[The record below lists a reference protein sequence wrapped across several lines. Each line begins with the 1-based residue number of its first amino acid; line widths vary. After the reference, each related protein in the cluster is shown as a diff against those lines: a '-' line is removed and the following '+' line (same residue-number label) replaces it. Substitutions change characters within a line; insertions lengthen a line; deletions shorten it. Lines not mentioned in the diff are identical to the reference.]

1 MKKFIIT
8 FFKGYDWFLLGS
20 VIFLCALGLAVLF
33 STTYDLNIASEA
45 SKQVF
50 YIPLGFAVLFIV
62 SKIDY
67 RMFKSYTGVL
77 YILVILLLLSVR
89 FFGKT
94 ALGATRWIDFGF
106 FQFQPSLLAQ
116 LLMAIILA
124 KFFSENYEEL
134 KHFKTV
140 LRSAVYVAIPTILV
154 ALQPDLGTALVFVFM
169 WGTMVLSSNA
179 KKIYLAVFGVVG
191 LSSIPLLW
199 NLLKDYQKDRI
210 LTFMN
215 PTMDP
220 QGAGWN
226 VNQAMIAIGSGQFWG
241 RGLGRGTQ
249 SQLNFIPEK
258 HTDFIFASLAEE
270 MGFLGV
276 LMLLALYLLLFFR
289 GIRIAILARDF
300 FGTYLTIGI
309 LSMLFVHVFV
319 NIGMNMGI
327 MPVTGIPLPLISYG
341 GTPILVDLAAVG
353 ILENIYSRYK
363 KIDF

>member
-1 MKKFIIT
+1 MKNFFLR

-20 VIFLCALGLAVLF
+20 AIFLCALGLTILF
-33 STTYDLNIASEA
+33 STTYDLNIESEA
-45 SKQVF
+45 TKQVF
-50 YIPLGFAVLFIV
+50 NVGIGLIALFAL

-67 RMFKSYTGVL
+67 RFYKSYTGVM

-106 FQFQPSLLAQ
+106 FQFQPSLVAQ
-116 LLMAIILA
+116 LLMAVILA
-124 KFFSENYEEL
+124 KFFSDNYEEMRT
-134 KHFKTV
+134 FKLI
-140 LRSAVYVAIPTILV
+140 LRSAIYVAIPTVLV

-169 WGTMVLSSNA
+169 WGTMILASNA
-179 KKIYLAVFGVVG
+179 KKIYLAVFGVAG
-191 LSSIPLLW
+191 LASLPLVW
-199 NLLKDYQKDRI
+199 NFLKEYQKNRI

-215 PTMDP
+215 PTIDP

-241 RGLGRGTQ
+241 RGLGHGTQ

-258 HTDFIFASLAEE
+258 HTDFVFASLAEE

-276 LMLLALYLLLFFR
+276 MMLLGLYLIMFFR
-289 GIRIAILARDF
+289 GIRVAVLARDF

-309 LSMLFVHVFV
+309 LAMLFVHVFV
-319 NIGMNMGI
+319 NVGMNMGI

-341 GTPILVDLAAVG
+341 GTPILVDLAAIG
-353 ILENIYSRYK
+353 ILENIYARYK